1 MNPLRRSGMN
11 TPKCRLGILI
21 SLMCISALTLTF
33 SACHKS
39 PPTADEIYKKEAS
52 GVALLLTK
60 YYYTLNL
67 PNGKVFFF
75 SGIDDD
81 GSLKNMTTNLN
92 EIKQHCAYQTGTA
105 FFIDKEGTLL
115 TNRHVVLPSIDE
127 SQAKSSIMNVMRS
140 IKEYIE
146 SQMSELSDQY
156 DELDEE
162 KGSSDT
168 ETLFGLQQPDYERIQ
183 QIEEQQKELAEKYGQ
198 LKEMCNNLED
208 QIDPSGITIKPV
220 CWIGLAYN
228 DSYVETEDDF
238 LKTNPC
244 NLVRTSDKDDVDL
257 ALIQLRSNRTPE
269 NAYVFDLEGKAPENS
284 SFLWVENLFSGQKK
298 EEGKLEMNQKLY
310 LIGYNAGN
318 FLANTRRGIKVQMT
332 SGCLTQLPDG
342 ERLLYSMPSIGGS
355 SGSPVIDENGSLV
368 GVNFAGMRNSDNFN
382 FGIPLDNVRRFVNQ

>member
-1 MNPLRRSGMN
+1 MKSLRKSEKQAPRSRFAVVVSSI
-11 TPKCRLGILI
+11 CLLV
-21 SLMCISALTLTF
+21 LTLSL
-33 SACHKS
+33 SACHQD
-39 PPTADEIYKKEAS
+39 PPTADEIYKQEAS
-52 GVALLLTK
+52 GVALVLTK

-67 PNGKVFFF
+67 PKGKVFFF
-75 SGIDDD
+75 SGIDED
-81 GSLKNMTTNLN
+81 GNLENMTSNLS
-92 EIKQHCAYQTGTA
+92 EIKQHCAFQTGTA

-127 SQAKSSIMNVMRS
+127 SQAKSSIMNVMRLLQ
-140 IKEYIE
+140 EYCE
-146 SQMSELSDQY
+146 RQMSELSDQY

-162 KGSSDT
+162 KANSTVEG
-168 ETLFGLQQPDYERIQ
+168 LFGLQTPDYARVQ
-183 QIEEQQKELAEKYGQ
+183 QLEEQQKELAEQYKQ
-198 LKEMCNNLED
+198 IKDTRDDIES

-244 NLVRTSDKDDVDL
+244 NLVRASDKENVDL
-257 ALIQLRSNRTPE
+257 ALIQLQSNQTPE
-269 NAYVFDLEGKAPENS
+269 KAYVFDLEGKTPENS
-284 SFLWVENLFSGQKK
+284 SFQWLESLFSGKKK
-298 EEGKLEMNQKLY
+298 EKGKYEMNQKLY

-342 ERLLYSMPSIGGS
+342 ERLLYSMPSMGGS

-382 FGIPLDNVRRFVNQ
+382 FGIPLDNVRRFVND